1 MSEDYQDSLVFIL
14 EHMLNMVQEILQDKF
29 HVYKKFLQRLELQMM
44 KRGCHFLRELNGW
57 IQELKGNFSKGISLW
72 LVFDS

>member
-29 HVYKKFLQRLELQMM
+29 HVYKKFLQRLELQM
-44 KRGCHFLRELNGW
+44 KKSGCHFCEN
-57 IQELKGNFSKGISLW
+57 
-72 LVFDS
+72 